1 MAKDLRNNQIM
12 ILYRVWPV
20 VLAASLHQATMT
32 ASISLRRIDH
42 SNRGKGQK
50 NLDRQAVTDVLLRNL
65 MALSTLFFTSAG
77 MVKIA
82 STQWGIDPYYINRKI
97 KHSPLEEIDTTRKQ
111 RTPLR
116 QVMERT

>member
-20 VLAASLHQATMT
+20 VLAASLHQATMA

-50 NLDRQAVTDVLLRNL
+50 NLDREAVTDVLLRNL
-65 MALSTLFFTSAG
+65 MALSTLFFASEE

-97 KHSPLEEIDTTRKQ
+97 KHSSLEEIDTTRK
-111 RTPLR
+111 
-116 QVMERT
+116 